1 MANFCLGGEYLLPTK
16 FFTGGF
22 FTDGVLVSFYVPWGY
37 GAVLGFLVFPGAMGG
52 GGGGIGPSRA
62 GGGGGVLVGCVQTR
76 VLGAHA
82 SPFELYSAAKLQ

>member
-1 MANFCLGGEYLLPTK
+1 MCLGGEYLLPTK

-37 GAVLGFLVFPGAMGG
+37 GAVLGFLVFPGAMGRG
-52 GGGGIGPSRA
+52 GGGGICPFRA
-62 GGGGGVLVGCVQTR
+62 VGRWGVLVGCVQTR

>member
-37 GAVLGFLVFPGAMGG
+37 EAVLGFLVFPGAMGRGGQRGLPFPG
-52 GGGGIGPSRA
+52 GGGG
-62 GGGGGVLVGCVQTR
+62 T
-76 VLGAHA
+76 
-82 SPFELYSAAKLQ
+82 Y